1 MSALLNPALGGK
13 EYSGHGVKGGNELM
27 WTHMDVV
34 DYLAIVFLIACM
46 ISAGGHGFV

>member
-1 MSALLNPALGGK
+1 
-13 EYSGHGVKGGNELM
+13 M

-46 ISAGGHGFV
+46 ISAGVMALYKAQ